1 MTTEAQTLTLL
12 PGEEF
17 IELYKVLKV
26 QSMTSAGGEAKMV
39 ISEGLVTVDGEVETR
54 KRKKVIAGQV
64 VSYNGESVTIVAE

>member
-1 MTTEAQTLTLL
+1 MTTEFQTLALL
-12 PGEEF
+12 PGEEY

-26 QSMTSAGGEAKMV
+26 QSMTSGGGEAKMV

-64 VSYNGESVTIVAE
+64 VSYNGESVTIVA